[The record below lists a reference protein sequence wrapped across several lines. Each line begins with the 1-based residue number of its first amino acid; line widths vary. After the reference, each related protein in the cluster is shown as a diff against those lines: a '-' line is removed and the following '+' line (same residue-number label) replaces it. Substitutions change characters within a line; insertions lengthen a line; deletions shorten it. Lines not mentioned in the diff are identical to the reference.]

1 MSTNT
6 PQHGTPN
13 QGAGEHSLGHSA
25 NPVVV
30 YEVTGTVRWLD
41 TDLDRIVVG
50 VHDTDGHAGMFLGRD
65 VTVDVEA
72 ARLNGV
78 TAEGLVPGTEVRV
91 KTHLPRSL
99 GAELPEML
107 TAASISAV

>member
-1 MSTNT
+1 MSTN
-6 PQHGTPN
+6 PPRHGTPN
-13 QGAGEHSLGHSA
+13 LGAGEHSLGHST
-25 NPVVV
+25 NPLVV

-41 TDLDRIVVG
+41 ADLDRIVVG
-50 VHDTDGHAGMFLGRD
+50 VHDTDGHAGMVLGRD

-78 TAEGLVPGTEVRV
+78 TVDGLVPGTEIRV
-91 KTHLPRSL
+91 KTHLPRDL

-107 TAASISAV
+107 TAASVSAV